1 MGLWA
6 DIQAYFMNNMDSY
19 LICVKEHIVISIVS
33 LLIALFI
40 GVPFGYLCTRNKMA
54 DKWVTGFFQVLRII
68 PSLAVLILLIPV
80 LGTGTKPT
88 VTALILLAV
97 PPILMNT
104 AAGFEDV
111 PEFMIETA
119 SGLGMTERQIFRK
132 VKAPMA
138 LPMILSGTKI
148 ALVEIIASATIAA
161 KIGAGGLGGII
172 LTGLGLNRTDLLLI
186 GGISVGM
193 LSVMSGLL
201 LRQLD
206 KILMKYK
213 FIKA

>member
-6 DIQAYFMNNMDSY
+6 DIQAYFMNNTDSY
-19 LICVKEHIVISIVS
+19 LICVREHIVISIIS
-33 LLIALFI
+33 LLIALLI
-40 GVPFGYLCTRNKMA
+40 GVPFGYLCTKNMKSE
-54 DKWVTGFFQVLRII
+54 KWVTSFFQVLRII
-68 PSLAVLILLIPV
+68 PSLAVLILLIPII
-80 LGTGTKPT
+80 GTGTKPT
-88 VTALILLAV
+88 VTALILLAI

-104 AAGFEDV
+104 AAGFKDV

-119 SGLGMTERQIFRK
+119 TGMGMTERQIFRK
-132 VKAPMA
+132 VKVPLA
-138 LPMILSGTKI
+138 LPMIMSGMKI

-186 GGISVGM
+186 GGISVGI
-193 LSVMSGLL
+193 LSVMSGVL

-206 KILMKYK
+206 KVLMKYK
-213 FIKA
+213 FIKE

>member
-1 MGLWA
+1 MRLWA
-6 DIQAYFMNNMDSY
+6 DIQAYFMNHTDSY

-33 LLIALFI
+33 LLIALLI
-40 GVPFGYLCTRNKMA
+40 GVPLGYLCTRNKMRG
-54 DKWVTGFFQVLRII
+54 KWITGFFQVLRII
-68 PSLAVLILLIPV
+68 PSLAVLILLIPII
-80 LGTGTKPT
+80 GTGIKPT
-88 VTALILLAV
+88 VMALILLAV

-104 AAGFEDV
+104 AAGFEEV
-111 PEFMIETA
+111 PEFMIETGL
-119 SGLGMTERQIFRK
+119 GLGMTDQQIFRK
-132 VKAPMA
+132 VKVPLA
-138 LPMILSGTKI
+138 LPMILTGTKT

-193 LSVMSGLL
+193 LSVMSGLIL
-201 LRQLD
+201 WQLD